1 MTSRTFDITGPLPG
15 PGRTVLEASA
25 GTGKT
30 YAVAALAT
38 RFVAEAVVDLDQLLL
53 ITFSRAATAELRD
66 RVRESFART
75 ARALAREPQ
84 ADDSELVSLLRA
96 GSPTEVSRRVQR
108 LRDALAN
115 YDAATIATTHEFCNA
130 VLRSLGV
137 AGNSDSST
145 RLLED
150 VTGLR
155 DEVVGDL
162 YLKRFLQSRDPEF
175 DFRHA
180 GRVAT
185 SVLDNS
191 HAELYQ
197 DIAGLTDEE
206 QVVAAARLGFA
217 SDARDAVARRK
228 RRHSLITF
236 DDMLSRLADAL
247 ETDDSPAARRMRAR
261 WKVVIVDEFQDTDP
275 VQWKVLDRAFG
286 GSTGHDSRLI
296 LIGDPKQAI
305 YAFRGGDTP
314 TYLSAIAGADLQT
327 LATNWRSDE
336 PVVSGLQAFLGGASL
351 GDGRILVH
359 PVSAAR
365 SENRLHGLASGVR
378 LRQLRREDF
387 DAVGGLTKSGGIK
400 AAHWREHVA
409 RDVAADIARTLSSG
423 ATWEGKPLTAGQI
436 AILVSEHR
444 EVPPIQAELDR
455 LGIAS
460 VVTAPQSVMT
470 GPAAAEWLTL
480 LSALEMPHRDPLVRA
495 TAIGCFFGHPA
506 EDLVTR
512 GDELTDTVAEQLRS
526 WLDLF
531 RTRGIA
537 GVMGAVQ
544 STGITARLLTQP
556 GGERLVTDLFHIGQ
570 LLHEAAVQG
579 RLGITGLLAWLRE
592 AIEEGNRT
600 DARRRRLDV
609 DAEAVQFVTIHGA
622 KGLEYPIVHLPFLF
636 DRSSRDWATIH
647 NFHVGDVRMI
657 DVSNTPEGKQ
667 RAAVEDAQERLRMAY
682 VAMTRASA
690 QLVMWWAPTW
700 NAKHGSLSRLLFG
713 RQPGESE
720 VELEAPI
727 PGNDAEIDAILSRW
741 AARGSFRVEP
751 SRIPDLPSQPAAPPP
766 PPLAARPWTREL
778 DLEWRRTS
786 YSGLIRA
793 EEQHSASPGATTGA
807 TEAEPEDAGTVDEDL
822 PLTEEAVVSV
832 ARADVEGI
840 LSPMDGIYGG
850 AVFGSLVHAVLE
862 HADPHASDLR
872 SELLGHIEEQRRWW
886 DVEQDSETLADA
898 LLPMNHTP
906 MGPLVGHRTLVEFGM
921 ADRLRE
927 LDFEFPMAGGDRAG
941 EGAGLPLQTVAELMR
956 AHLPEDDPV
965 LPYAERLENP
975 SLGHQVL
982 RGYLSGS
989 IDVVLRVRD
998 GDEQRFVVVD
1008 YKTNSLGTLGEPMTT
1023 ADYTPDHVA
1032 AAMVHSHYPLQ
1043 AMLYSVVLHRFLR
1056 WRLPDYDPAR
1066 HLGGVLY
1073 LYVRG
1078 MVGAETPVI
1087 DGMPCGVFSWQ
1098 PPVALI
1104 EALSEL
1110 LDGRAIG
1117 EGAA

>member
-1 MTSRTFDITGPLPG
+1 MNTIFDITADLPG

-38 RFVAEAVVDLDQLLL
+38 RFIAEAVVDLDQLLL

-66 RVRESFART
+66 RVRAQFSEVADALGREE
-75 ARALAREPQ
+75 RATDTDVIR
-84 ADDSELVSLLRA
+84 LLRE
-96 GSPTEVSRRVQR
+96 GSATEVARRVQR

-137 AGNSDSST
+137 AGNSDAST

-162 YLKRFLQSRDPEF
+162 YLKRFLHSRDPEF

-180 GRVAT
+180 SRVAT
-185 SVLDNS
+185 RVLEDP
-191 HAELYQ
+191 HAELYEE
-197 DIAGLTDEE
+197 ISGLDDAE
-206 QVVAAARLGFA
+206 QAVAAVRLGFA
-217 SDARDAVARRK
+217 RDARDEVAARK

-247 ETDDSPAARRMRAR
+247 EGDDSAAARRMRAR
-261 WKVVIVDEFQDTDP
+261 WQVVIVDEFQDTDP
-275 VQWKVLDRAFG
+275 VQWQVLDRAFG
-286 GSTGHDSRLI
+286 ETSRLI

-314 TYLSAIAGADLQT
+314 TYLNAIEGADLQT
-327 LATNWRSDE
+327 LATNWRSD
-336 PVVSGLQAFLGGASL
+336 PAVVAGLQSFLGGASL
-351 GDGRILVH
+351 GDGRIVVH

-365 SENRLHGLASGVR
+365 EDGRLHGLAGGVR

-387 DAVGGLTKSGGIK
+387 DASGGLTKSGDIRK
-400 AAHWREHVA
+400 PHWQPHVA
-409 RDVAADIARTLSSG
+409 RDLAADIARTLASG
-423 ATWEGKPLTAGQI
+423 AVWDGRPLTAGDI

-444 EVPPIQAELDR
+444 EVQPIQAELDR

-470 GPAAAEWLTL
+470 GPAAGHWLTL
-480 LSALEMPHRDPLVRA
+480 LSALEMPHRDGLVRA
-495 TAIGCFFGHPA
+495 AAIGPFFGHA
-506 EDLVTR
+506 AEQLVTAGEDLT
-512 GDELTDTVAEQLRS
+512 DEVAEQLRS

-531 RTRGIA
+531 RTRGVA
-537 GVMGAVQ
+537 GVVGAIQ
-544 STGITARLLTQP
+544 STGIGARLLARP
-556 GGERLVTDLFHIGQ
+556 DGERLVTDLFHIGQ

-622 KGLEYPIVHLPFLF
+622 KGLEYPIVHLPYLF
-636 DRSSRDWATIH
+636 DRWARDKATIH
-647 NFHVGDVRMI
+647 RFHVGDRRMI

-667 RAAVEDAQERLRMAY
+667 RAAEEDAQERLRMAY

-690 QLVMWWAPTW
+690 QLVMWWGPTYS
-700 NAKHGSLSRLLFG
+700 ARHGALSRLLFG
-713 RQPGESE
+713 RQPGGAD
-720 VELEAPI
+720 VALEASI
-727 PGNDAEIDAILSRW
+727 PGSDAAVDDVLQRW
-741 AARGSFRVEP
+741 AASGSFRVEAA
-751 SRIPDLPSQPAAPPP
+751 RIGDLPPRRPAGLPPE
-766 PPLAARPWTREL
+766 LAAREWTRDL

-793 EEQHSASPGATTGA
+793 EEQHSDV
-807 TEAEPEDAGTVDEDL
+807 EAEPEDAGTVDEEL
-822 PLTEEAVVSV
+822 PAIEEIVVESDAEAGDGV
-832 ARADVEGI
+832 
-840 LSPMDGIYGG
+840 LSPMDGIFGG
-850 AVFGSLVHAVLE
+850 ATFGSLVHAVLE
-862 HADPHASDLR
+862 HADPEAADLR
-872 SELLGHIEEQRRWW
+872 AELLEHIEEQRRWW
-886 DVEQDSETLADA
+886 DVDQESEALADA

-906 MGPLVGHRTLVEFGM
+906 MGPLVGNRTLVDFPLR
-921 ADRLRE
+921 DRLRE
-927 LDFEFPMAGGDRAG
+927 LDFEFPMAGGDLASD
-941 EGAGLPLQTVAELMR
+941 EAGLPLAAVADVMR
-956 AHLPEDDPV
+956 RHLPADDPV
-965 LPYAERLENP
+965 RGYADRLDNP
-975 SLGHQVL
+975 SLGQQVL

-989 IDVVLRVRD
+989 IDVVLRVGD
-998 GDEQRFVVVD
+998 GEEQRFVVVD
-1008 YKTNSLGTLGEPMTT
+1008 YKTNSLGVMGEPLTT
-1023 ADYTPDHVA
+1023 ADYTPDKVA

-1056 WRLPDYDPAR
+1056 WRLPDYDPHR

-1078 MVGAETPVI
+1078 MVGPETPVV

-1110 LDGRAIG
+1110 LDGRAS
-1117 EGAA
+1117 